1 MQLQPHQPRKFSF
14 PMRSFGKTSVV
25 KRSFQAAWFDKFP
38 WIHYYEALDAA
49 LCHLCARAENGGKLM
64 ANCKDVAFVS
74 KGFTN
79 WKDATEGFRRLFNFK
94 TLNFSGG
101 CAPLTPCF
109 PGGLCPPGPLSR
121 TTQDYGAT
129 PLHLQTDFSTLNV
142 IMTLTFESPP

>member
-38 WIHYYEALDAA
+38 WIHYDEAMDAA

-79 WKDATEGFRRLFNFK
+79 WKDATEGFRRHEKSKCHADAVQVMVVLPKSTADVGEVLSSVHAQEKADNRQILLKILENVQYF
-94 TLNFSGG
+94 GHQ
-101 CAPLTPCF
+101 
-109 PGGLCPPGPLSR
+109 GLPMRC
-121 TTQDYGAT
+121 
-129 PLHLQTDFSTLNV
+129 
-142 IMTLTFESPP
+142 